1 MGLVRGAGG
10 IKGPIFRV
18 EKRYCLRQIS
28 QELFMKIDLTK
39 QNSRTLNSVL
49 NFTSSIGGQ
58 LLNIFVQFAVRTVF
72 IHTLGKSY
80 LGIGGLFSNILS
92 MLSLVEFG
100 VGSAILFKLYEPLS
114 THDEKRIN
122 ILMYFYKKVYFY
134 IGLVISC
141 IGICLIPFLRFLI
154 KDYDRMAGLNI
165 NVTVIFLMYLFKTVS
180 SYLFL
185 AYKSSIIKADQKEYL
200 VNLVTYLV
208 TILAAVVQIVLL
220 LIYPKFEIY
229 VTISILQVVFL
240 NLTCAFLADK
250 MYPFIKENS
259 REKLARSEVIDITKD
274 CSALFL
280 YKLNG
285 VVLKATDNIILSAVR
300 GLDMVALYSNYYV
313 FYTSI
318 NTLFSKVFNSVSH
331 SLGNLHTTH
340 NVKHE
345 YEIYEVVNLIAAILG
360 GTAGVGIF
368 VVSNPVVHAWIGDD
382 WLIEQ
387 PFSMLMGIEVLGL
400 ALRQPMNK
408 YRATMGLFQQAK
420 YRPVAGM
427 IINLVVS
434 YALVSRW
441 GICGVLV
448 GTIVADWTTVMWYDP
463 IIIHKYGFNNEY
475 SPTRYFLKIAR
486 YMAIIFA
493 VGAVDY
499 LLCNKI
505 IGGQGWFYVILYAAI
520 VMVTVPAAMI
530 GITSMSAE
538 TRFVINK
545 IRSFVVKKLRR
556 S

>member
-1 MGLVRGAGG
+1 
-10 IKGPIFRV
+10 
-18 EKRYCLRQIS
+18 
-28 QELFMKIDLTK
+28 MKIDLTK

-114 THDEKRIN
+114 KHDEKRIN
-122 ILMYFYKKVYFY
+122 ILMHFYKKVYFY
-134 IGLVISC
+134 IGLVISG

-208 TILAAVVQIVLL
+208 TILAAVVQIIML
-220 LIYPKFEIY
+220 LIYPKFELY
-229 VTISILQVVFL
+229 VTIAILQVVFQ
-240 NLTCAFLADK
+240 NLTCAYLANK
-250 MYPFIKENS
+250 MYPFIKVKS
-259 REKLARSEVIDITKD
+259 SEKLARSEVIDITKD

-285 VVLKATDNIILSAVR
+285 VVLKATDNIILSAVC
-300 GLDMVALYSNYYV
+300 GLEMVALYSNYYV

-318 NTLFSKVFNSVSH
+318 NTLFSKVFNSISH

-340 NVKHE
+340 NIKHE
-345 YEIYEVVNLIAAILG
+345 YEIYEVINLLAAILG

-368 VVSNPVVHAWIGDD
+368 VVSNTAINAWIGEE
-382 WLIEQ
+382 WLIAQ
-387 PFSMLMGIEVLGL
+387 PFSMLMGIEVIGL

-434 YALVSRW
+434 YALVSKW

-463 IIIHKYGFNNEY
+463 IIIHKYGFNDEY
-475 SPTRYFLKIAR
+475 RPSRYFLKIAK
-486 YMAIIFA
+486 YLAIIFSI
-493 VGAVDY
+493 GAADY
-499 LLCNKI
+499 LLCVRVIN
-505 IGGQGWFYVILYAAI
+505 GEGWLYVILYAVI
-520 VMVTVPAAMI
+520 VMITVPTVMI
-530 GITSMSAE
+530 GVTASSDE
-538 TRFVINK
+538 TKFVIDK
-545 IRSFVVKKLRR
+545 IRGYMMKKLRR